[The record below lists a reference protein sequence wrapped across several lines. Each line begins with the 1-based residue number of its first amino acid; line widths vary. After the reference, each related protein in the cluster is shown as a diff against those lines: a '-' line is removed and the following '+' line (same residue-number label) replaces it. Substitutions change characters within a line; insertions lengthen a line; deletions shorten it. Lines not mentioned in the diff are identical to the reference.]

1 VKKDRQLFSDCR
13 RKISEVIENPH
24 RYKHLKYEDRFRVHV
39 GGSFVLTYR
48 IIEDR
53 KTILFL
59 DLTIMSGPICTEKE
73 GAGTIT

>member
-13 RKISEVIENPH
+13 RKISEVVENPH

-48 IIEDR
+48 IIEDSFFL
-53 KTILFL
+53 ILP
-59 DLTIMSGPICTEKE
+59 IMTGPICTEKE
-73 GAGTIT
+73 LK